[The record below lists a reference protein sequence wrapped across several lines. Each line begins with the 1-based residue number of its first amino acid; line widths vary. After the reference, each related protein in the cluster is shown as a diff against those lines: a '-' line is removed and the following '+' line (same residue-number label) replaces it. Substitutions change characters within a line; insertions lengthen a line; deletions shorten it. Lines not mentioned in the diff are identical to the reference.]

1 MSVLLIVL
9 TPDFNIWN
17 VSYYWLGHSVALLL
31 PVSEVLLEP
40 GSVSRVQEFRGAV
53 ERANQKLSLVANSYY
68 VSALF
73 SHCFARN
80 VWGFLPHQDLVD
92 SFQDFP
98 WSGFL
103 IRQDLYFLNYRIR
116 GRRQVTK
123 QTYFQL
129 RRRSQCG
136 QIILRGLQFSS
147 IKFFTVIFV
156 PDFINSW

>member
-1 MSVLLIVL
+1 MIYVQCKLLL
-9 TPDFNIWN
+9 AG
-17 VSYYWLGHSVALLL
+17 LGHSLALLIT
-31 PVSEVLLEP
+31 VSEVLLDW

-53 ERANQKLSLVANSYY
+53 EQQANQKLSLVANSYY

-80 VWGFLPHQDLVD
+80 VWSFLSHQDLLD

-123 QTYFQL
+123 QTYFQAQTAK
-129 RRRSQCG
+129 SMWPD
-136 QIILRGLQFSS
+136 IILRGLQFSS